1 MVLPDE
7 DRYATTRNEMLDQLA
22 YSLGGRAAEE
32 LIFHD
37 PTTGAGNDIEKA
49 TNLARAMVTQY
60 GMTEKLGAIK
70 LGTSDSQPFLG
81 RDYGHQRDY
90 SEEVAGIVDEEIRKM
105 IQNAHQEAY
114 DILVENRDILDQL
127 VTALLEKETLLKDEI
142 DVLFKKVR
150 TVKPRPAWTGS
161 PLRIPS
167 TKPPVAAA
175 AKIVEKFAP
184 AVKQSKPRKKAAP
197 ASE

>member
-1 MVLPDE
+1 
-7 DRYATTRNEMLDQLA
+7 
-22 YSLGGRAAEE
+22 
-32 LIFHD
+32 
-37 PTTGAGNDIEKA
+37 
-49 TNLARAMVTQY
+49 
-60 GMTEKLGAIK
+60 
-70 LGTSDSQPFLG
+70 
-81 RDYGHQRDY
+81 
-90 SEEVAGIVDEEIRKM
+90 
-105 IQNAHQEAY
+105 
-114 DILVENRDILDQL
+114 

-150 TVKPRPAWTGS
+150 KVKPRPAWTGS

-175 AKIVEKFAP
+175 AKIVEKSAP